1 MTAYRIEDLPP
12 RISRRI
18 VVNPVTGCWEWQGAC
33 DEDGY
38 GPGHLEPV
46 TNAENLRRAGLL
58 ITHCP
63 ANHEYTEANTY
74 IPPEGGKQ
82 CRACKSGQ
90 PPAWV
95 TVLLCPGCGHSRTGP
110 AGRYCGD
117 CRCLHANT
125 KGRRCGNLAEIAG
138 RCECHLEAATTP
150 TEVGALLPPVK
161 QSLTCGDAA

>member
-1 MTAYRIEDLPP
+1 M
-12 RISRRI
+12 
-18 VVNPVTGCWEWQGAC
+18 PVKG
-33 DEDGY
+33 
-38 GPGHLEPV
+38 GHLEPV